1 MFIMVNVTIL
11 ILTVHEPLIKHIVNL
26 QCYFARQLVK
36 HKVKCGVNR
45 VNGEI
50 KGKVLSMMAL

>member
-1 MFIMVNVTIL
+1 MKL
-11 ILTVHEPLIKHIVNL
+11 LIKYIVNL

-50 KGKVLSMMAL
+50 KDKVLFKGSIVKMSLLKTATICC